1 MTEYLIGIDGGGSKT
16 DGLCADTSG
25 HVLTRA
31 TTGPTSLTATTLG
44 MASMNLVETLRQLTT
59 ELIGEMY
66 FPKVVIGIAGLDTP
80 DEKQRAEDVFREAL
94 SGYRI
99 GTLTIVNDIQLVLA
113 AGAKCENC
121 IALIAGTGSQ
131 CFGRTA
137 DARTARTSGM
147 DFLLADQGSGYEI
160 GRMVLRAATCS
171 YDGRTQRTLL
181 EELTMKHFEV
191 SDFDGLK
198 SKVYF
203 PMLNKAQVAE
213 MAKVCVEAYQLHDPV
228 AEEILQQITE
238 DLIVMAD
245 AVVRRLQLTNETTD
259 LLCSGS
265 IARLPFVFEQIKST
279 LEARYPNLNITVLNQ
294 EPAYGAVRIA
304 YKAFQG
310 SE

>member
-1 MTEYLIGIDGGGSKT
+1 MTEYLIGVDGGGTKT
-16 DGLCADTSG
+16 DGLCADTAG

-44 MASMNLVETLRQLTT
+44 MASMNLVETFRQLTT
-59 ELIGEMY
+59 ELIGEIY

-99 GTLTIVNDIQLVLA
+99 GSLTIVNDIQLVLA
-113 AGAKCENC
+113 AGAKCDNC

-137 DARTARTSGM
+137 DSRTARTSGM

-171 YDGRTQRTLL
+171 YDGRTQRSLL
-181 EELTMKHFEV
+181 EELTLKHFEV
-191 SDFDGLK
+191 TEFDELK

-203 PMLNKAQVAE
+203 PVLNKAQVAE
-213 MAKVCVEAYQLHDPV
+213 LAKVCVEAYQLHDPV
-228 AEEILQQITE
+228 AQEIMQQVTK
-238 DLIVMAD
+238 DLIKMAD
-245 AVVRRLQLTNETTD
+245 AVIRRLQLTKETTD

-265 IARLPFVFEQIKST
+265 IARLPFIFEQIKTT
-279 LEARYPNLNITVLNQ
+279 LIARYPALNVTVLDQ
-294 EPAYGAVRIA
+294 EPAYGAIQMA
-304 YKAFQG
+304 YKEFQ
-310 SE
+310 EA